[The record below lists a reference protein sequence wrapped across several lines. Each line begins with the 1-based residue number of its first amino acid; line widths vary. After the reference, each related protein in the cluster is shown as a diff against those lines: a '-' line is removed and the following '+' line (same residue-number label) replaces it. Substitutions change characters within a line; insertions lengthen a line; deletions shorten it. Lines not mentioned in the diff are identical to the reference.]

1 MSKVYYKQ
9 KRTIQSRTIVRTVG
23 AIISV
28 VGLLGT
34 LYVFFPVLSWQLY
47 LQPAFAANDIT
58 SPIPQT
64 KLVNA
69 STWESLLE
77 QTMQLGQNLDD
88 AKNWFA
94 NAAIQSKVTPSL
106 AQYTISIPKLKI
118 TDAVVSTVDEDLGSH
133 LVNFQGTAL
142 PPDKGNSVIFG
153 HSTLPQL
160 YNPKDYHTIFAYAHT
175 LKIGDDILVTADNVK
190 YTYTINNITIVS
202 PDDTSVLAQN
212 YDNSYLTIVTCTPPG
227 TTWKRLIIKSTL
239 QKI

>member
-9 KRTIQSRTIVRTVG
+9 KRTLQSRTIVRTVG

-77 QTMQLGQNLDD
+77 QTMHLGDNLDD

-94 NAAIQSKVTPSL
+94 NTAIQNSITPSL

-118 TDAVVSTVDEDLGSH
+118 TDAIVSTVDEDLANH

-160 YNPKDYHTIFAYAHT
+160 YNPKDYRTIFAYAHT
-175 LKIGDDILVTADNVK
+175 LKIGDDILVTADNVSYK
-190 YTYTINNITIVS
+190 YTINNITIVD

>member
-1 MSKVYYKQ
+1 MNKLYTKQ
-9 KRTIQSRTIVRTVG
+9 KHSINLRKVVRLFGLGV
-23 AIISV
+23 SV
-28 VGLLGT
+28 IGLLGT

-47 LQPAFAANDIT
+47 LQPAFASNDIT

-64 KLVNA
+64 KIVNA

-77 QTMQLGQNLDD
+77 QTMHLGQNFDD
-88 AKNWFA
+88 AKNWFSK
-94 NAAIQSKVTPSL
+94 NAMQSNVTPSL
-106 AQYTISIPKLKI
+106 AQYSISIPKLKI
-118 TDAVVSTVDEDLGSH
+118 TDATVSTVDDDLGSH

-142 PPDKGNSVIFG
+142 PPDKGNAVIFG

-175 LKIGDDILVTADNVK
+175 LKVGDDILVNADHVQYK
-190 YTYTINNITIVS
+190 YVINAITIVN
-202 PDDTSVLAQN
+202 PDDTSVLAQS
-212 YDNSYLTIVTCTPPG
+212 YDNSYLTIITCTPPG

>member
-1 MSKVYYKQ
+1 MSKIYYKQ
-9 KRTIQSRTIVRTVG
+9 KRTVNPRTFMRVFGLGLSLI
-23 AIISV
+23 
-28 VGLLGT
+28 GLLGT
-34 LYVFFPVLSWQLY
+34 LYIFFPVLSWQLY

-77 QTMQLGQNLDD
+77 QTMHLGQNLDN

-94 NAAIQSKVTPSL
+94 SSAMQSKVTPSL
-106 AQYTISIPKLKI
+106 AQYSISIPKLKI
-118 TDAVVSTVDEDLGSH
+118 TDAIVSAVDDDLASH

-160 YNPKDYHTIFAYAHT
+160 YNPKDYRTIFAYAHT
-175 LKIGDDILVTADNVK
+175 LKVGDDILVNADNVEYK
-190 YTYTINNITIVS
+190 YVINNITIVD

-212 YDNSYLTIVTCTPPG
+212 FDNSYLTIITCTPPG